1 MAHDLDI
8 VPITDSSELR
18 LNIHLLKNG
27 YAIEKNRI
35 NYGNY
40 IIFRSVHES

>member
-18 LNIHLLKNG
+18 LNIHLFEEWLCHR
-27 YAIEKNRI
+27 EK
-35 NYGNY
+35 
-40 IIFRSVHES
+40 